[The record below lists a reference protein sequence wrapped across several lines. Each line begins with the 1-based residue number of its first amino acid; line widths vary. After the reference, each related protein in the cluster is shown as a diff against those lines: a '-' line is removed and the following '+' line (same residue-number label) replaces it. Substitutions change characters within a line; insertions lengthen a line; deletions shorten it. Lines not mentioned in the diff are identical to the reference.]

1 MRCGACGSGSV
12 VGRDVGVSRCRL
24 QGLGV
29 TLQEQHT
36 LCLSHLLQAMSSAA
50 AEGPHR
56 VQLRV
61 HLGSGRGRVLAPAL
75 KTSIV

>member
-1 MRCGACGSGSV
+1 M
-12 VGRDVGVSRCRL
+12 GRDGGVSRYRL

-29 TLQEQHT
+29 TLQEQHV
-36 LCLSHLLQAMSSAA
+36 LCLSHLLQAMSLAA

-61 HLGSGRGRVLAPAL
+61 HLGRGRRRVLAPAL
-75 KTSIV
+75 ETSIV